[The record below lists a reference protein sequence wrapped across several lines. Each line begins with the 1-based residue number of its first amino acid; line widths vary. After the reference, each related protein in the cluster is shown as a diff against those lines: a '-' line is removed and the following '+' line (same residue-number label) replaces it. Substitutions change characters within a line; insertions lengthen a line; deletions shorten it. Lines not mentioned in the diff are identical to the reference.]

1 MDLFH
6 ECDVD
11 VVTVK
16 HVLPGVRLTWSD
28 PLSSSVTLMA
38 SFLTYLYKI
47 CLPFSIGLSPI
58 MGRH

>member
-1 MDLFH
+1 
-6 ECDVD
+6 
-11 VVTVK
+11 
-16 HVLPGVRLTWSD
+16 
-28 PLSSSVTLMA
+28 MA